1 MIRIGSW
8 LGAALVLLAGAAK
21 AEGQGTPLYYWV
33 QAGAQGEWQFR
44 SVYEGSVACPAPAAV
59 RSAYSAS
66 FPVTVCQQALGTQPV
81 QLPGMPRPVAA
92 PSQVQ
97 RVVVIGD
104 TGCRAQEQDCSS
116 AASWPF
122 APVAYGAA
130 GAGGDL
136 TVHVGDYIYRER
148 CSSNVPQPCG
158 DKWATW
164 VADWFQPVGELLSRA
179 PWVFARGNHEDCT
192 RGGRGWFIFFDPR
205 PLPADGCDPTTQPY
219 AVPVPGVGRLLIL
232 DSACAPWYSTGCWS
246 TGGSNPLNDSTQAI
260 PAFAQQLGALAQLA
274 QGQEPAW
281 LVTHTPVWARDDT
294 TTVNADSVGSYILQ
308 AALRRLSP
316 AGGLPASVSLSLFG
330 HIHLWE
336 AIDFAAPRTPILVLG
351 DGGTSEVSGIQA
363 PARGTPIDGVAV
375 EGAWVSQAFGYTVLQ
390 ANGGGWTATLH
401 PLSGTGAGTTCTLA
415 GGRLA
420 CGT

>member
-1 MIRIGSW
+1 MMRMVPW
-8 LGAALVLLAGAAK
+8 MGAVLLLAGAAR
-21 AEGQGTPLYYWV
+21 AEAQAAPLYYWV

-44 SVYEGSVACPAPAAV
+44 SVYPGSVACPAPAAV
-59 RSAYSAS
+59 RSSAS
-66 FPVTVCQQALGTQPV
+66 ADFPVTVCQQTLGTQPV

-92 PSQVQ
+92 PSRVE

-104 TGCRAQEQDCSS
+104 TGCRAKDQDCYS

-130 GAGGDL
+130 SARGDL
-136 TVHVGDYIYRER
+136 AVHVGDYIYRER
-148 CSSNVPQPCG
+148 CITGKPGPCG

-164 VADWFQPVGELLSRA
+164 VADWFQPAGELLSAA

-205 PLPADGCDPTTQPY
+205 DVPADGCDPTTDPY
-219 AVPVPGVGRLLIL
+219 AVQVPGVGKLLIL

-246 TGGSNPLNDSTQAI
+246 TGSGKNTVNDSAQAI
-260 PAFAQQLGALAQLA
+260 PAFTEQLRGLAQLA

-281 LVTHTPVWARDDT
+281 LVTHTPIWARDDT
-294 TTVNADSVGSYILQ
+294 MTVNADSVGSYILQ

-316 AGGLPASVSLSLFG
+316 AGGLPPSVSLSLFG

-336 AIDFAAPRTPILVLG
+336 AMDFAAPRTPILVLG
-351 DGGTSEVSGIQA
+351 DGGTSEVSGIPPVA
-363 PARGTPIDGVAV
+363 PGTRIDGVAA
-375 EGAWVSQAFGYTVLQ
+375 EGLWTSSAFGYTVLQ
-390 ANGGGWTATLH
+390 ASGGGWTATLT
-401 PLSGTGAGTTCTLA
+401 PVAGAGTGITCTLA
-415 GGRLA
+415 SGQMT
-420 CGT
+420 C